1 MSNDKISFGNK
12 FFVKRILIRG
22 KINLL
27 TTFKDFAK
35 VLLLISNK
43 LKFEDFKSS
52 ESGRYRT
59 PPTSHFKI

>member
-1 MSNDKISFGNK
+1 MSNNKISFGNK

-27 TTFKDFAK
+27 TTFKDFTK
-35 VLLLISNK
+35 VLLLIFNK

-52 ESGRYRT
+52 KSGSYRT
-59 PPTSHFKI
+59 PPHTF